1 MRNLPNVIDQ
11 MLSEIPS
18 GEVSLRAG
26 LEDIIDSVMYSSPEG
41 IGMWWRSTA
50 ELLHEEFGNHPPDDG
65 WQGKVV
71 DIWMDRI
78 GQKNG
83 S

>member
-1 MRNLPNVIDQ
+1 MRNLPDVIEQ
-11 MLSEIPS
+11 MLFEIPT
-18 GEVSLRAG
+18 GEVSLRNG
-26 LEDIIDSVMYSSPEG
+26 LEDIIDSIMYCSPEA
-41 IGMWWRSTA
+41 IGVWWA
-50 ELLHEEFGNHPPDDG
+50 NIAGLLHEEFGDRPPDDG